1 MNRELRA
8 MSGERELPDDSAGLG
23 SKLKARSS
31 KLRMKLVVGLGN
43 PGRKYQLTRHN
54 IGYITAGELARRFGT
69 SRARVRFSG
78 ETVEADL
85 EGQKALLLT
94 PTTFMNRSG
103 ASVLAARD
111 FFKIPHEDI
120 LVVCDDLNLPL
131 AKLRVRAEGSAGGQ
145 KGLEDIIRR
154 LGTEA
159 LARLRIGIGG
169 APEGREW
176 ADYVLSRFR
185 EDEIPL
191 MEQAVARAA
200 EAVAVWARQGV
211 QTCMNQYNG

>member
-1 MNRELRA
+1 
-8 MSGERELPDDSAGLG
+8 
-23 SKLKARSS
+23 
-31 KLRMKLVVGLGN
+31 MKLVVGLGN
-43 PGRKYQLTRHN
+43 PGRKYQGTRHN
-54 IGYITAGELARRFGT
+54 IGYIAAGELARKFGT
-69 SRARVRFSG
+69 GRARMRFAG

-154 LGTEA
+154 LGTDE

-176 ADYVLSRFR
+176 ADYVLSKYRQ
-185 EDEIPL
+185 DEIPL

-200 EAVAVWARQGV
+200 EAVLLWAREGV
-211 QTCMNQYNG
+211 QACMNQYNG